1 MLRPGEF
8 LIHLSEEI
16 MKKSLVLFTLLLSAC
31 STPKTSPETAPESTV
46 SEKVDD
52 QKKPHWGYTGDVA
65 PANWANLDPS
75 FSTCATG
82 TEQSP
87 INIVEAIPK
96 MEGKL
101 ETSYTAGGLSVINN
115 GHTIQGNL
123 TEKTYMVAN
132 GRSFELLQ
140 LHFHTPSENT
150 LMGKSFPMEV
160 HFVHKDADGG
170 LGVLGV
176 FIEEGA
182 ANEALASIW
191 ANAPATKDGEAN
203 STSLNPTALLPAS
216 RNYYSFAGSL
226 TTPPCSEGVAWHVL
240 DEPITASADQIA
252 TFQSLFPM
260 NARPVQTRN

>member
-1 MLRPGEF
+1 
-8 LIHLSEEI
+8 
-16 MKKSLVLFTLLLSAC
+16 MKKNVFLFALLISAC
-31 STPKTSPETAPESTV
+31 STAKTTPEVTPESAASTV
-46 SEKVDD
+46 AEKVDSHTA
-52 QKKPHWGYTGDVA
+52 PHWGYTGDIG
-65 PANWANLDPS
+65 PANWAGLDAS
-75 FSTCATG
+75 FATCATG

-87 INIVEAIPK
+87 INIVESIPK

-101 ETSYTAGGLSVINN
+101 ETSYADGSVSVINN

-123 TEKTYMVAN
+123 SEKTYMVAN
-132 GRSFELLQ
+132 ERSFELLQ
-140 LHFHTPSENT
+140 FHFHTPSENT

-160 HFVHKDADGG
+160 HFVHKDADGK

-182 ANEALASIW
+182 ANDAIAAIW
-191 ANAPATKDGEAN
+191 ANTPATKDGEAK
-203 STSLNPTALLPAS
+203 TTTLNPTAMLPAS

-240 DEPITASADQIA
+240 DEPISASAEQIA